1 MDEAWKNHIH
11 ALNSVRESIHNRAYA
26 QQDPLQEYK
35 KEAFELFEYML
46 DGINAKFLQG
56 LYKCIKENIEYF
68 KESQKNNSLVDNE
81 TSQDQGELHI
91 NLTRNDPCY
100 CKSGKKYKHCHGKI
114 KG

>member
-56 LYKCIKENIEYF
+56 LY
-68 KESQKNNSLVDNE
+68 
-81 TSQDQGELHI
+81 
-91 NLTRNDPCY
+91 
-100 CKSGKKYKHCHGKI
+100 
-114 KG
+114 

>member
-1 MDEAWKNHIH
+1 MRLGKIIYTLLIVSGNPYIIELMPSKI
-11 ALNSVRESIHNRAYA
+11 LYRSI
-26 QQDPLQEYK
+26 K

-46 DGINAKFLQG
+46 DGINAKFLRR

-68 KESQKNNSLVDNE
+68 KENQKNNSLVDNE

-100 CKSGKKYKHCHGKI
+100 CKSGKTYKHCHGKI

>member
-56 LYKCIKENIEYF
+56 LYKYIKENIEYF
-68 KESQKNNSLVDNE
+68 KENQKNNSLVDNK

-100 CKSGKKYKHCHGKI
+100 CKSGKTYKHCHGKI